1 MENFIVNNRTT
12 KKKILLAFFKSQ
24 VGREATPLDFNQ
36 IKARIPLIRERL
48 NQRKRRRKKAL
59 GGRDSSPVPVPDG
72 HDASP
77 VPVPDGH
84 DSSSVPDGHNSS
96 PVPDGHNSSPVPDGH
111 NSSPVPETSISGSDE
126 FPFLDNPFELSTE
139 DPSHESGDTIVG
151 ESDEESDGDEGERL
165 PADEDEKLPE
175 DPELY
180 TEYITKWLED
190 ISGQE
195 VDVCKIFIKI

>member
-1 MENFIVNNRTT
+1 MEDVQVENFIVNNRTA
-12 KKKILLAFFKSQ
+12 KKKVLLAFFKSQ
-24 VGREATPLDFNQ
+24 VGREATPLEFNQ

-84 DSSSVPDGHNSS
+84 
-96 PVPDGHNSSPVPDGH
+96 NSSPVPDGH
-111 NSSPVPETSISGSDE
+111 NSSPVPETSISDDTSGSDE
-126 FPFLDNPFELSTE
+126 FPFLDNPFEISTE

-151 ESDEESDGDEGERL
+151 ESDEESGEESDGDEGERL
-165 PADEDEKLPE
+165 PAEAADEDEKLPE